1 MAKTDGM
8 LEESGRPE
16 GVGADEGGA
25 HERDEL
31 HESACPGESKAAPC
45 QSPDSL
51 AALPDA
57 HCHVAF
63 MESPGRFAADA
74 ASAGANVLS
83 VTVTPEE
90 YEAMESRR
98 PCSCELQPSTIRTAL
113 GLHPWWVP
121 ESEQKLAEMLANFDG
136 LAPNARFIGEVG
148 LDFSKR
154 RVHTRSQQ
162 LQAFQHIMSAASEYG
177 AQALSLHCVN
187 AYPEALSILESSGC
201 TEQCVCI
208 FHWFSGSSDQLAR
221 AKRLGC
227 WFSAGERML
236 QTKRGREYA
245 KAIPLERL
253 FLETDAPAATD
264 PELHH
269 PAVPY
274 SFTEHQAE
282 LRRTLSQLAELRR
295 TSPES
300 LADAIQEN
308 THRVL
313 N

>member
-8 LEESGRPE
+8 L
-16 GVGADEGGA
+16 GA
-25 HERDEL
+25 L
-31 HESACPGESKAAPC
+31 K
-45 QSPDSL
+45 
-51 AALPDA
+51 LPDA

-63 MESPGRFAADA
+63 MENTGGFAADA
-74 ASAGANVLS
+74 ASAGAVILS

-90 YEAMESRR
+90 YEAMKGRR
-98 PCSCELQPSTIRTAL
+98 ARSCELQPSVIRTAL

-121 ESEQKLAEMLANFDG
+121 ESEKELAEMLVSFDG
-136 LAPNARFIGEVG
+136 LAPNARYIGEVG

-154 RVHTRSQQ
+154 RAHTRSQQ
-162 LQAFQHIMSAASEYG
+162 LQAFQHIMSTASEFG
-177 AQALSLHCVN
+177 TQALSLHCVS

-201 TEQCVCI
+201 TEQCACI
-208 FHWFSGSSDQLAR
+208 FHWFSGSSDQLAH
-221 AKRLGC
+221 AKDLGC
-227 WFSAGERML
+227 WFSVGERIL

-253 FLETDAPAATD
+253 LLETDAPAATD

-274 SFTEHQAE
+274 SFAEHQAE
-282 LRRTLSQLAELRR
+282 LRRTLGQLAELRR
-295 TSPES
+295 TSTES
-300 LADAIQEN
+300 LAAAIQEN